1 MGNLLVFR
9 PVAPRPRRATPRR
22 RAASPPRPCDF
33 CMAPSSVWRYSC
45 QDFAACDV
53 CHPLVQAGRP
63 GLDARIDASAPV
75 PCDFCTAQR
84 PAGRYPCLDF
94 AACDVC
100 RRLIEAGD
108 RKAFAKRTYE
118 TAPVPPDL
126 KANPG
131 SRKAVMAV
139 IVALHDKFFE
149 RAAPARPVRTPQPI
163 LIRPPHTP
171 SPRHGVGSTACGRP
185 RRHFSRSQTPV
196 AHPARPT
203 VSFGAPYRGC
213 PLRLDLA
220 GDMVRR

>member
-33 CMAPSSVWRYSC
+33 CMAPRSVWRYPC
-45 QDFAACDV
+45 QDFGACDV

-84 PAGRYPCLDF
+84 PAGRYPRLEF
-94 AACDVC
+94 AACEVC
-100 RRLIEAGD
+100 HRLIEAGD
-108 RKAFAKRTYE
+108 RKALAKRTYE

-131 SRKAVMAV
+131 SRKAVLAV

-149 RAAPARPVRTPQPI
+149 RAGDLRRVLTLQPIPVQDHGVARRAPAVHGTSRPDPAVAMMPQRRRE
-163 LIRPPHTP
+163 LREP
-171 SPRHGVGSTACGRP
+171 S
-185 RRHFSRSQTPV
+185 
-196 AHPARPT
+196 
-203 VSFGAPYRGC
+203 
-213 PLRLDLA
+213 
-220 GDMVRR
+220 